1 MKLMRING
9 ILCMAGIIFGC
20 AAAEDERIT
29 ESFDQQENRNIWLVP
44 AFKLLPNGGIDNSG
58 CLFTDKT
65 ETGKMQVTTYT
76 LKLKPGTKY
85 RAAVHYKAENLKEG
99 KGSRLFCIE
108 FNNKGKYVDGAYYYK
123 TIEEGK
129 WSKIELEFI
138 SPANFNAACAGF
150 FLPKNAAGKIW
161 WDNFSIEP
169 VK

>member
-1 MKLMRING
+1 M
-9 ILCMAGIIFGC
+9 F
-20 AAAEDERIT
+20 DEN
-29 ESFDQQENRNIWLVP
+29 SDAYN
-44 AFKLLPNGGIDNSG
+44 KID
-58 CLFTDKT
+58 
-65 ETGKMQVTTYT
+65 
-76 LKLKPGTKY
+76 
-85 RAAVHYKAENLKEG
+85 
-99 KGSRLFCIE
+99 
-108 FNNKGKYVDGAYYYK
+108 YK